1 MVKHKASGIFVLF
14 ILDLILAVVLIP
26 ILEVTT
32 NLGYADAT
40 IGSFLI
46 FVVILII
53 GSIGIGAEKA
63 DRKYHIH
70 ERVGKA
76 AKGTIHRHKHSKHR
90 KD

>member
-1 MVKHKASGIFVLF
+1 MVKHKTTGIFVLF

-26 ILEVTT
+26 IFEVTT

-46 FVVILII
+46 FVIILIV

-70 ERVGKA
+70 KRVGK
-76 AKGTIHRHKHSKHR
+76 HVRNSLHR
-90 KD
+90 KHKKA